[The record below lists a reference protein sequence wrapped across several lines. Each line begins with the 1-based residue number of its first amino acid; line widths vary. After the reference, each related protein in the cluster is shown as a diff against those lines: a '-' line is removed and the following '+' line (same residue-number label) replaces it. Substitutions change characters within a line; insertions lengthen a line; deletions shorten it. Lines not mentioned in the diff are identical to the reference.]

1 MVVEFYTSHLL
12 WGKDKGELFRNAL
25 EPYQTFTEVSGEK
38 KNGSVYKTTK
48 KHNHFILLC
57 SHQKTLLNSRETQ

>member
-25 EPYQTFTEVSGEK
+25 EPYQTFTEVSGK
-38 KNGSVYKTTK
+38 KKMDRYIKLSKNTTNLFFCALIRK
-48 KHNHFILLC
+48 L
-57 SHQKTLLNSRETQ
+57 

>member
-25 EPYQTFTEVSGEK
+25 EPYQTFTEVSGK
-38 KNGSVYKTTK
+38 KKWIG
-48 KHNHFILLC
+48 I
-57 SHQKTLLNSRETQ
+57 